1 MNNLKLNNKDVILS
15 TILEYSV
22 SNNIDNISLMEDFYQ
37 TITKEKSYSNYLD
50 EYLFILK
57 PILNTKTIFETEEEL
72 FHVISYIL
80 NKYYEDEILKKCD
93 VNDIN
98 DVNSF
103 LDEYFYDI
111 FKDYYIKNKSISKK
125 DYEECVISI
134 FSNFILEKE
143 IADVLVGKYLE
154 EKIIK

>member
-72 FHVISYIL
+72 FHVISYTL

-93 VNDIN
+93 INDIDN
-98 DVNSF
+98 VNSF

-154 EKIIK
+154 EKIIR

>member
-1 MNNLKLNNKDVILS
+1 
-15 TILEYSV
+15 
-22 SNNIDNISLMEDFYQ
+22 MEDFYQ

>member
-15 TILEYSV
+15 TILEYST
-22 SNNIDNISLMEDFYQ
+22 SKNIDNISLMEDFYQ
-37 TITKEKSYSNYLD
+37 TITKEKSESNYLD

-57 PILNTKTIFETEEEL
+57 PILNIKTIFETEEEL
-72 FHVISYIL
+72 FHVISYTL
-80 NKYYEDEILKKCD
+80 NKYYEDETLKKCD
-93 VNDIN
+93 INDIDN
-98 DVNSF
+98 VNSF

-143 IADVLVGKYLE
+143 IADILVGKYLE
-154 EKIIK
+154 EKIMK

>member
-15 TILEYSV
+15 TILEYST
-22 SNNIDNISLMEDFYQ
+22 SKNIDNISLMEDFYQ
-37 TITKEKSYSNYLD
+37 TITKEKSESNYLD

-57 PILNTKTIFETEEEL
+57 PILNIKTIFETEEEL
-72 FHVISYIL
+72 FHVISYTL
-80 NKYYEDEILKKCD
+80 NKYYEDETLKKCD
-93 VNDIN
+93 INDIDN
-98 DVNSF
+98 VNSF

-111 FKDYYIKNKSISKK
+111 FNDYYIKNKSISKK

-143 IADVLVGKYLE
+143 IADILVGKYLE

>member
-15 TILEYSV
+15 TILEYST

-37 TITKEKSYSNYLD
+37 TITKEKLDSNFLD

-57 PILNTKTIFETEEEL
+57 PILNTKTIFDTEEEL
-72 FHVISYIL
+72 FHVISYTL